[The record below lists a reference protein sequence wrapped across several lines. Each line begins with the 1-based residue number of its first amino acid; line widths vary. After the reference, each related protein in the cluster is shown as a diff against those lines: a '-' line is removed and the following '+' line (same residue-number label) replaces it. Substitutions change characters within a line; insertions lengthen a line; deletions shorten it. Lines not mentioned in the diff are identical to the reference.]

1 MVNVKIINVLQNKLK
16 LEVWV
21 GAQTYIKQLRVNYLV
36 IQDDGTIENLFKVS
50 SGSTDIL
57 K

>member
-21 GAQTYIKQLRVNYLV
+21 GAQTYIKQLRVNYLI